1 MYTHIHEPQVNILHL
16 LLRLQTQWHQQNTSK
31 SWVFFYQKHQRVNE
45 NYTRVFLT
53 SCNFVK
59 SKTTFLNKISSAKP
73 RSKSYFLM
81 KHLSVESIKL
91 TIGYLLTSSNSA
103 TINHISTQKHH

>member
-16 LLRLQTQWHQQNTSK
+16 LLRLQTQWHQQNTSQ
-31 SWVFFYQKHQRVNE
+31 SQGFFYQKHQRVNK

-53 SCNFVK
+53 SFTFVK
-59 SKTTFLNKISSAKP
+59 SKTTLKKKNRSPKP
-73 RSKSYFLM
+73 RSKSYFLIT
-81 KHLSVESIKL
+81 HLSVESIKL

-103 TINHISTQKHH
+103 TINYISTQKHH